1 MDTVNVNIV
10 YRPIR
15 VAFAIR
21 SNDMENFRRAARFSC
36 ALWGG
41 RFNPI
46 ILIDRPEARNQVELF
61 RPDMV
66 MPLGDHPDVV
76 AFAKEFPQWVSPL
89 FSKDLFTGDANYGG
103 RCQLLDIQN
112 LLHHRRDHPDWKGVL
127 TSGVRIAKWHA
138 DDPMADVMLCQFGAY
153 PDPQSIHVDYEDIL
167 TKAANAT
174 VLNIDI
180 AQPLPAEMLDQ
191 FSVQQFT
198 RYALSPH
205 YTSPSGFGGPGI
217 YVGDGSNVIDL
228 ANFWNIRASGPS
240 IVFFDTQ
247 HAERCRPLC
256 DAYAARL
263 RADFAAFDEHRR
275 HIAIWSRSEIQDGIT
290 GAFGEGVIY
299 SAVDEVTWNGLNIRA
314 AVVHFGE
321 ETALGMLVE
330 GKGPPRVSFALRQ
343 TTFSQDSWFHDQH
356 LVASIS
362 FRLYRRDPDKYIFI
376 PPFVPELNEFAGRR
390 IWHNFRGVRIEP
402 ERVGLIIDATTHNI
416 DFNGIPVSELI
427 EKIFE
432 IAGIKA
438 KLSGGGLI
446 TEQLLAR
453 MGGPDGARSFKI
465 PGVRRLLKT
474 YGPTKSFTGD
484 SAIQLIASRNLDRGT
499 TFQQHEQLY
508 IESRPNGS
516 KLTPSMVFSHLVE
529 KGLFRMGVDLK
540 CPTCSLTSWTSLD
553 DLRQKTT
560 CSLCSA
566 SFDATRQLI
575 SGKYAYRRS
584 GVLGLEKNAQ
594 GAVPVALLMQ
604 QLKVNIS
611 GLSGDAILSSSYDLE
626 AIPPCA
632 IAKCETD
639 FVVILREPRS
649 SKPCILIGECKDQGG
664 SVDKNDIDRLR
675 DVADAFP
682 KHRFRVC
689 ILLAKLSPFTAQEI
703 ALAQSLNT
711 QYDRRV
717 ILLSD
722 RELEPYHIYER
733 VNEELGVKLS
743 GHNADSLVDAT
754 QQIYFSPVAPSAA
767 QEPATP
773 DNSAGRRTEA

>member
-1 MDTVNVNIV
+1 MDTVSVNIV

-21 SNDMENFRRAARFSC
+21 SDDIENFRRAARLSC

-66 MPLGDHPDVV
+66 MPLGDHHDVA
-76 AFAKEFPQWVSPL
+76 AFAMSFPHWESPL
-89 FSKDLFTGDANYGG
+89 FPKDLFTGDANCGG

-112 LLHHRRDHPDWKGVL
+112 LLHHWRDHPEWKEVL
-127 TSGVRIAKWHA
+127 SSGVRIAKWKA

-153 PDPQSIHVDYEDIL
+153 PDPASIHVDYEDIL

-174 VLNIDI
+174 VFNIETEK
-180 AQPLPAEMLDQ
+180 PLPAEMLDH
-191 FSVQQFT
+191 FGVQQFT

-205 YTSPSGFGGPGI
+205 YMSQSGFGGPGT
-217 YVGDGSNVIDL
+217 YVGDGSNVVDL
-228 ANFWNIRASGPS
+228 ANFWNIRATGISL
-240 IVFFDTQ
+240 VFFDTRYP
-247 HAERCRPLC
+247 ERCTPLR
-256 DAYAARL
+256 DAYHARL
-263 RADFAAFDEHRR
+263 TADLATLDEWRR
-275 HIAIWSRSEIQDGIT
+275 RIAIWSRHEIQDGLAGT
-290 GAFGEGVIY
+290 FGEGVIY
-299 SAVDEVTWNGLNIRA
+299 SAVDEMIWNGLNIRA

-321 ETALGMLVE
+321 ETALGMLVD
-330 GKGPPRVSFALRQ
+330 GKAPPRVSFALRQ
-343 TTFSQDSWFHDQH
+343 TPFSQDSSFHNQH

-362 FRLYRRDPDKYIFI
+362 FRLYRRDPDQFIFV

-390 IWHNFRGVRIEP
+390 IWYNFRGVRIEP
-402 ERVGLIIDATTHNI
+402 ERVGLIIDATTNNI
-416 DFNGIPVSELI
+416 DVNGILVSEFI
-427 EKIFE
+427 GKMFE

-438 KLSGGGLI
+438 TPSSGGLI

-474 YGPTKSFTGD
+474 YGPTHSFSGE
-484 SAIQLIASRNLDRGT
+484 AALQLIASRDFDRGVA
-499 TFQQHEQLY
+499 FQKHEDLY
-508 IESRPNGS
+508 IEPRPNGS
-516 KLTPSMVFSHLVE
+516 KLTAAMVFSHLVE
-529 KGLFRMGVDLK
+529 KGLFRMGADLK

-560 CSLCSA
+560 CSLCGA
-566 SFDATRQLI
+566 AFDATRQLI

-584 GVLGLEKNAQ
+584 GVLGLERNTQ
-594 GAVPVALLMQ
+594 GAVPVTLLLQ

-611 GLSGDAILSSSYDLE
+611 SLSGEAILSSSYDLNP
-626 AIPPCA
+626 IPPCA
-632 IAKCETD
+632 IATCETD

-649 SKPCILIGECKDQGG
+649 SKPCIVIGECKDQGG
-664 SVDKNDIDRLR
+664 RIDQNDIDRLR
-675 DVADAFP
+675 AVADAFP
-682 KHRFRVC
+682 KHRFKVC
-689 ILLAKLSPFTAQEI
+689 ILLAKLSSFTAQEI

-711 QYDRRV
+711 RYERRV

-733 VNEELGVKLS
+733 VNEELAVKLY
-743 GHNADSLVDAT
+743 GIDADSLIDAT
-754 QQIYFSPVAPSAA
+754 QQIYFSPAA
-767 QEPATP
+767 QPAVP
-773 DNSAGRRTEA
+773 RAAQLPAQPNDAA